1 MPTQLPTTYHSDQSR
16 CTELRACCKNCSH
29 PPWSSCQTRNSESIK
44 GPGRNWTSMTIS
56 LQVRTCTSVNNSLKA
71 PVLVQLNFRAHRA
84 KPLACMRL
92 IAQSA
97 HAPTMLTIP
106 SPTPF
111 ESIFRYNR
119 YQQHNTILRSK
130 KQMCI
135 KKLSDLHTK

>member
-56 LQVRTCTSVNNSLKA
+56 LQVRTCTSVNNSLKT

-92 IAQSA
+92 IAQIRARTRPQCSPYP
-97 HAPTMLTIP
+97 APPLLNL
-106 SPTPF
+106 SLVW
-111 ESIFRYNR
+111 YNR
-119 YQQHNTILRSK
+119 YQQQHNPQK
-130 KQMCI
+130 
-135 KKLSDLHTK
+135 